1 MKGFSKQRKT
11 IEHYASKHLTVV
23 KKHKKQLT
31 ESNAPIKRY
40 NYEFEKDSESILKQT
55 IFNEIISGVKI
66 ELQNYTKII
75 LMIQYIITKVPQL
88 VKIFKNMILH
98 FLFKK
103 WKEMLKWYWK
113 AQKLVSMNES
123 QNLKEERG
131 KKEKME
137 SLEIDWGSKKKKK
150 QKQKIFFWCMFFF
163 AGYFSWH
170 LRQKTPYKQAN
181 AVSKFFADYSSM
193 VSEAKYEVTNGK
205 GLKILTFKQ
214 MLQRLLIALA
224 QIKAGNTSESLL
236 KEIRQNVY
244 SLYQAN

>member
-1 MKGFSKQRKT
+1 MFLFAAWKGFSKQRKT

-55 IFNEIISGVKI
+55 IFNEIVSGVKI

-103 WKEMLKWYWK
+103 WKEMLK
-113 AQKLVSMNES
+113 
-123 QNLKEERG
+123 
-131 KKEKME
+131 
-137 SLEIDWGSKKKKK
+137 
-150 QKQKIFFWCMFFF
+150 
-163 AGYFSWH
+163 
-170 LRQKTPYKQAN
+170 
-181 AVSKFFADYSSM
+181 
-193 VSEAKYEVTNGK
+193 
-205 GLKILTFKQ
+205 
-214 MLQRLLIALA
+214 
-224 QIKAGNTSESLL
+224 
-236 KEIRQNVY
+236 
-244 SLYQAN
+244 

>member
-1 MKGFSKQRKT
+1 MFLFAAWKGFSKQRKT

-66 ELQNYTKII
+66 ELRNYIKNNFDDSIHYYKSPI
-75 LMIQYIITKVPQL
+75 ASEN
-88 VKIFKNMILH
+88 FRNMIMN

-103 WKEMLKWYWK
+103 WKERLKCYWR

-131 KKEKME
+131 KK
-137 SLEIDWGSKKKKK
+137 
-150 QKQKIFFWCMFFF
+150 
-163 AGYFSWH
+163 
-170 LRQKTPYKQAN
+170 
-181 AVSKFFADYSSM
+181 
-193 VSEAKYEVTNGK
+193 
-205 GLKILTFKQ
+205 
-214 MLQRLLIALA
+214 
-224 QIKAGNTSESLL
+224 
-236 KEIRQNVY
+236 
-244 SLYQAN
+244 